1 MFLFDVLTLGASCF
15 TEGLK
20 DILEDES
27 ILKVVLQQT
36 TISNFADF
44 SK

>member
-1 MFLFDVLTLGASCF
+1 MNNFLFQIGTPTHVFLFDVLTLGANCF

-27 ILKVVLQQT
+27 ILKV
-36 TISNFADF
+36 
-44 SK
+44 